1 MRIKMGKRERERRSK
16 ETGINTRISYTLRER
31 KRWNNARPKDR

>member
-1 MRIKMGKRERERRSK
+1 MRIKMGERERERRSK

-31 KRWNNARPKDR
+31 KREME